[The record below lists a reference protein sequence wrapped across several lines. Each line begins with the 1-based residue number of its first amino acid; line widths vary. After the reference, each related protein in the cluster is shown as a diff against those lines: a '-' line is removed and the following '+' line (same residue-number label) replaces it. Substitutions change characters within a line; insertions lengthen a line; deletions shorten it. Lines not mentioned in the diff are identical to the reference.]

1 MRSLIVKKRLVGG
14 DVGSFMSVPD
24 LSTNSDDF
32 DADPYIDAISQSL
45 SWGGDAP
52 STRALD
58 PSTS

>member
-1 MRSLIVKKRLVGG
+1 MRSLIVKRRLVVG
-14 DVGSFMSVPD
+14 DVGLFMSIPN
-24 LSTNSDDF
+24 LSTNSDDLG
-32 DADPYIDAISQSL
+32 ADPYIDAISQSL